1 VVFVSASR
9 KWCVVVNFLFHTTDS
24 KTRGDESPSDALR
37 ISTKA
42 VESLLSIDVP
52 QLLSRCLGNR
62 DLARRLI
69 ERFQISTSELEIKI
83 EKALSELQL
92 EEASLLAHRL
102 KGEAANLGANLIREN
117 SASIEDACRELQL
130 PIAVGALAD
139 LKQNNKLLQE
149 QLPVLIQNVAT
160 SDPDPKLSCLPKRQ
174 PR

>member
-1 VVFVSASR
+1 MVFVSVSR
-9 KWCVVVNFLFHTTDS
+9 KRCVVVNFLFHTTDP
-24 KTRGDESPSDALR
+24 KPRGGDPSGDAVR
-37 ISTKA
+37 ISAKA
-42 VESLLSIDVP
+42 VESSLSIAVP

-69 ERFQISTSELEIKI
+69 ERFQISTSELEGKI

-92 EEASLLAHRL
+92 EEVSLLAHRL

-117 SASIEDACRELQL
+117 SASIEDACRESQL

-139 LKQNNKLLQE
+139 LKLNNKLLQE
-149 QLPVLIQNVAT
+149 QLPVLIQKVAT